1 MGPLGGIGDA
11 LFWFTLVPI
20 TAGITSNMAISGN
33 VFAPFLFLIIFN
45 IAQFAVRYWLM
56 NLSYKMGTD
65 AITLLTENAK
75 EFTRAASIL
84 GVFVV
89 GCLVVCYG
97 GTKLGAGANIPNG
110 ETHSVVLSQVTLSD
124 EQLASGQYD
133 KALFAEGSYKDYK
146 KDPESV
152 KFIGGKTADGKDGTT
167 AIAPVGNGVNLVTV
181 GEEVTSPVSID
192 IQKILDG
199 VCPKLIPL
207 ALTLCLYYL
216 MAKRNWTPIMCIC
229 LLLVIALLGSGF
241 GVLPYIWG

>member
-1 MGPLGGIGDA
+1 
-11 LFWFTLVPI
+11 
-20 TAGITSNMAISGN
+20 
-33 VFAPFLFLIIFN
+33 
-45 IAQFAVRYWLM
+45 M

-133 KALFAEGSYKDYK
+133 RLSLLRVPMLTTRRILSPLCSSAARLL
-146 KDPESV
+146 
-152 KFIGGKTADGKDGTT
+152 TAR
-167 AIAPVGNGVNLVTV
+167 TV
-181 GEEVTSPVSID
+181 P
-192 IQKILDG
+192 
-199 VCPKLIPL
+199 
-207 ALTLCLYYL
+207 
-216 MAKRNWTPIMCIC
+216 
-229 LLLVIALLGSGF
+229 LLLLQSAT
-241 GVLPYIWG
+241 VLTW

>member
-1 MGPLGGIGDA
+1 
-11 LFWFTLVPI
+11 
-20 TAGITSNMAISGN
+20 
-33 VFAPFLFLIIFN
+33 
-45 IAQFAVRYWLM
+45 
-56 NLSYKMGTD
+56 MGTD

-110 ETHSVVLSQVTLSD
+110 ETHNIVLSQATLSD
-124 EQLASGQYD
+124 EELATGQYD
-133 KALFAEGSYKDYK
+133 AQIFAEGSYADYK
-146 KDPESV
+146 KDPE
-152 KFIGGKTADGKDGTT
+152 KAAFIGGKTADGTDGTT
-167 AIAPVGNGVNLVTV
+167 GINALGNGTNVVTLAQV
-181 GEEVTSPVSID
+181 VTSPVTID
-192 IQKILDG
+192 LQKILDG

-207 ALTLCLYYL
+207 ALTMLLYFL
-216 MAKRNWTPIMCIC
+216 MAKRNWTPIKCIC